1 MCAVSLDMA
10 RARTYVTRMDDLSH
24 RTGLPDALR
33 VLLEEHPRGTWERH
47 PNFDG
52 LTRFWLERHLMFR
65 EVLTRLRTGSEGYLD
80 GRADER
86 RHAAETA
93 RYAGFLLNELHG
105 HHNIEDHHYFPRL
118 QSLDARLERGFGLL
132 DADHHA
138 LDGHIHALAGT
149 TNGFLQA
156 VGQPDARTRG
166 GALHGALEQFEGF
179 LDRHLTDEEDLI
191 VPVILKFAPDM
202 R

>member
-1 MCAVSLDMA
+1 
-10 RARTYVTRMDDLSH
+10 MDDLGH

-33 VLLEEHPRGTWERH
+33 VLLEGLPRETWERH

-65 EVLTRLRTGSEGYLD
+65 EVLKRLGAGSEAYLD
-80 GRADER
+80 GRSDER

-118 QSLDARLERGFGLL
+118 QALDARLERGFALL

-138 LDGHIHALAGT
+138 LDGHIHGLAGT
-149 TNGFLQA
+149 TNAFLQA
-156 VGQPDARTRG
+156 VGQPAARDRAG
-166 GALHGALEQFEGF
+166 ELRAALGQFETF

-191 VPVILKFAPDM
+191 VPVILTYAPDM
-202 R
+202 H